1 MLPRT
6 STTSNQSRLRRER
19 DAVAIADSMA
29 SETDLL
35 ELPTTSVFTYVWL
48 AVIGLSLLCVR
59 VILCKEGS
67 TAGTTGAPVAP
78 SRPGTRDQAGR
89 PAEHGGLATVPAP
102 PPPAGSR
109 MIHPRWP

>member
-59 VILCKEGS
+59 VILCKEVS
-67 TAGTTGAPVAP
+67 TAGHTGAPLARSP
-78 SRPGTRDQAGR
+78 PGTRDNDGR
-89 PAEHGGLATVPAP
+89 PGGGGGAHA
-102 PPPAGSR
+102 
-109 MIHPRWP
+109 MPRRRPRV